1 MSSNERPTADPF
13 DDVSDPVRIF
23 RLVLFTAQQL
33 RYLMD
38 RRLAAASL
46 TTQQAMLLSALEFMG
61 GSATLGEVADK
72 LAMTHQNVK
81 QLAVSLANKGFAA
94 VEVDA
99 SDRRARRIRPTEQS
113 QRFWKG
119 RERDDHRAI
128 DDLMRDFSP
137 EELRTLA
144 RLLGKLASAT
154 EPVCR
159 ALRNSASPAGK

>member
-1 MSSNERPTADPF
+1 MSRNERPRSDPF
-13 DDVSDPVRIF
+13 HDVSDPVRIF
-23 RLVLFTAQQL
+23 RLALFTAQQL
-33 RYLMD
+33 RYVMD

-61 GSATLGEVADK
+61 GSATLSEVADK

-81 QLAVSLANKGFAA
+81 QLATSLVNKGFAV

-99 SDRRARRIRPTEQS
+99 SDRRARRLRPTEQS
-113 QRFWKG
+113 QRFWKR
-119 RERDDHRAI
+119 RERDDHQAI
-128 DDLMRDFSP
+128 NELMRDFSP

-144 RLLGKLASAT
+144 RLLGKLASAI

-159 ALRNSASPAGK
+159 ALRSSAPPAGK